1 MAMTESFP
9 RQQARTRRFS
19 LGVPRS
25 FRVAPDGSRVAFL
38 RSKGADDPVTCLWQ
52 LHVGTGQEELV
63 ADPATLE
70 PAGEDLSPQE
80 KARRERAREQAGGI
94 VGFATDRALSMAA
107 FALAGRVY
115 AVGLGPAGGQDDAGG
130 LAARGGPE
138 AADGPTGPH
147 PVGALAPAFDP
158 RPDPTGT
165 RVAYVHQGALHVIGL
180 DGEAR
185 ATGEASGADAAGA
198 DAAGADATG
207 ADAAGTDA
215 AGRDA
220 AGTNAAGTAIGGG
233 DTSRA
238 GGAADE
244 DLVVAGP
251 AGAPG
256 LSYGVAEFVAAEEMD
271 RMRGYWWAPD
281 GASLLVARVDETRVQ
296 RWHIA
301 DPANPARSPAAVAY
315 PAAGTP
321 NADVS
326 LLLAGLDGRRAE
338 VDIDW
343 AAFPYLV
350 TVAWEAGGDPLMVV
364 QSRDQRVMRLL
375 SADPS
380 TGATAVLREDTDPR
394 WLDIVPGVPAR
405 TGDGRIVWAADS
417 DGARRLLV
425 GTPEELAG
433 GAGAAVT
440 PPTLQVREILSVD
453 GGAVLFTASADDP
466 TAIGLWLYRGE
477 GPGQGSLQEISPPG
491 GVHAGTRAAGTT
503 VLTSRTMTQPG
514 PAVRV
519 LTDSPKSAAATG
531 PDATGPDASA
541 PGTSPAAATEAA
553 RIAVLAEPPN
563 VPPPHPDLFAAGTRE
578 IRSALLLP
586 SWHEPGS
593 ARLPVLLDPY
603 GGPHAQ
609 RVLAAQGAFLTSQ
622 WLAEQGFAVLVA
634 DGRGTPGRGPEW
646 DRAVWHDL
654 AGPVLEDQVEALQA
668 AAARHPDLDTSRVAI
683 RGWSFGGYLSALAV
697 LRRPDVFHAAV
708 AGAPVIDWRLYDTH
722 YTERYLGL
730 PDEQPQVYGQSSL
743 LADAPRLTRPLLFIH
758 GLADDNV
765 VVAHTLRMSSAL
777 LAAGRPHSVLPL
789 SGVTHMTPQEEV
801 AENLLLLQ
809 VGFLR
814 DALGVNSGTSA

>member
-1 MAMTESFP
+1 VARPGGKIRAMTESFP

-25 FRVAPDGSRVAFL
+25 FTVAPDGSRVAFL

-52 LHVGTGQEELV
+52 LHVATGREELV

-94 VGFATDRALSMAA
+94 VGFANDRALSVAS

-115 AVGLGPAGGQDDAGG
+115 MAGLGPSGSQDAAGARETAGALETAGGQ
-130 LAARGGPE
+130 
-138 AADGPTGPH
+138 TGPH

-165 RVAYVHQGALHVIGL
+165 RVAYVHQGALHVTRIN
-180 DGEAR
+180 GEAR
-185 ATGEASGADAAGA
+185 GAGDTSGADAASGDTASGADAAGEPIGDG
-198 DAAGADATG
+198 DA
-207 ADAAGTDA
+207 
-215 AGRDA
+215 
-220 AGTNAAGTAIGGG
+220 
-233 DTSRA
+233 SWA
-238 GGAADE
+238 GGAGVE

-256 LSYGVAEFVAAEEMD
+256 LSFGAAEFIAAEEMG

-301 DPANPARSPAAVAY
+301 DPANPARPPAAVAY

-326 LLLAGLDGRRAE
+326 LLLAGLDGGRAE

-350 TVAWEAGGDPLMVV
+350 TVAWEAGGDPLIVV

-375 SADPS
+375 TADPS

-466 TAIGLWLYRGE
+466 TAIGLWLYRRE
-477 GPGQGSLQEISPPG
+477 GPGQGGLAEISPPG

-503 VLTSRTMTQPG
+503 VLTSRTMSQPG

-519 LTDSPKSAAATG
+519 LTDSPGGAV
-531 PDATGPDASA
+531 
-541 PGTSPAAATEAA
+541 TEAA
-553 RIAVLAEPPN
+553 QIAVLAEPPN
-563 VPPPHPDLFAAGTRE
+563 VPPPHPDRFAAGTRE

-814 DALGVNSGTSA
+814 EALGLNSSRTA